1 MNIKEQAAALAAPY
15 EQAILEYRHY
25 LHAHPEHAI

>member
-25 LHAHPEHAI
+25 LQCPS